1 MEEEVLRK
9 LIKIGC
15 IGFMLL
21 TLVGCSSK
29 KEGAQETTHIATP
42 TEQVNDNVNDGSKDQ
57 EPLNQEPQGDFAE
70 NVIIALDAGHGGGF
84 SGASYDGLVE
94 KNLTLTVANEIKSY
108 LEENYTGMEVY
119 LVRDKDSA
127 LSGDVA
133 QDLEMRAEYAKSVS
147 ADALISLHF
156 NASEDHS
163 QQGAMVLIS
172 HQDNVTEVSDEL
184 AHSILDE
191 LAALG
196 IADQGTRTR
205 NSNDMFDEDG
215 NPLDY
220 YAINRHCA
228 KRDIPGIIVEHC
240 FMDNDSDKAFIKSEE
255 KLKELA
261 KADAIGIANYY
272 GLAKK

>member
-1 MEEEVLRK
+1 
-9 LIKIGC
+9 
-15 IGFMLL
+15 MLL
-21 TLVGCSSK
+21 ALVGCASK
-29 KEGAQETTHIATP
+29 KEGAEQTTHITTP
-42 TEQVNDNVNDGSKDQ
+42 TEQVNEGVAENSNA
-57 EPLNQEPQGDFAE
+57 QEPQGDFAE

-84 SGASYDGLVE
+84 SGASYNGLIE
-94 KNLTLTVANEIKSY
+94 KKLTLTVANEIKSY
-108 LEENYTGMEVY
+108 LEENYTGMEVF

-133 QDLEMRAEYAKSVS
+133 IDLEMRAEYAKSVN
-147 ADALISLHF
+147 ADVVVSLHF
-156 NASEDHS
+156 NASENHT
-163 QQGAMVLIS
+163 QEGAMVFIS
-172 HQDNVTEVSDEL
+172 HQENVTEISDEL
-184 AHSILDE
+184 GHSILDE

-196 IADQGTRTR
+196 IVDNGTRTR

-240 FMDNDSDKAFIKSEE
+240 FMDNDNDQVFIESEE

-272 GLAKK
+272 GLVKK

>member
-1 MEEEVLRK
+1 
-9 LIKIGC
+9 
-15 IGFMLL
+15 MLL
-21 TLVGCSSK
+21 ALVGCSSK
-29 KEGAQETTHIATP
+29 KEGAEETTHIATP
-42 TEQVNDNVNDGSKDQ
+42 TEQVNEGVLENSQNQAQQD
-57 EPLNQEPQGDFAE
+57 QEPQGDFAE

-84 SGASYDGLVE
+84 PGASYDGLVE
-94 KNLTLTVANEIKSY
+94 KNLTLTLANEIKLY

-119 LVRDKDSA
+119 LVRDEDST

-133 QDLEMRAEYAKSVS
+133 EDLEMRAEYAKSVN
-147 ADALISLHF
+147 ADALVSLHF
-156 NASEDHS
+156 NASDDHK
-163 QQGAMVLIS
+163 QEGAMVLIS
-172 HQDNVTEVSDEL
+172 HQENVTEVSEDL

-196 IADQGTRTR
+196 IDDNGTRTR

-228 KRDIPGIIVEHC
+228 KREIPGIIVEHC
-240 FMDNDSDKAFIKSEE
+240 FIDNANDQTFIENDE

-272 GLAKK
+272 GLIKK